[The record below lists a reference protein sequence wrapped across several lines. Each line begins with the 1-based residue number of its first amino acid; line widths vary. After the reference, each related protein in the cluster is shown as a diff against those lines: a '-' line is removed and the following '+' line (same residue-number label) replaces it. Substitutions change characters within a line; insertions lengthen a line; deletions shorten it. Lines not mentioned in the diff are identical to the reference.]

1 MDEAVLGFLIGSGV
15 CFLFFVIG
23 IFIMIAGIR
32 NRKKAEESTSWPSV
46 KGTITRAW
54 IEVQEHRDSDGDR
67 TIRHYPRWEYE
78 FVVSGMTYTGQNIDF
93 SGTQSSMSESKARE
107 ELEQY
112 PLNSEVQVFYN
123 PSNPEEAALEPGMEG
138 TMTLIIYGGGLAGL
152 MVIIVV
158 GLAIGI
164 FAS

>member
-1 MDEAVLGFLIGSGV
+1 MDDT
-15 CFLFFVIG
+15 VIG
-23 IFIMIAGIR
+23 ILVVNGVCLFFFVMGILIMIHGIR

-46 KGTITRAW
+46 QGTITRAW
-54 IEVQEHRDSDGDR
+54 IEVQEHRDDDGDR

-123 PSNPEEAALEPGMEG
+123 PSDPGEAALEPGLEG